1 MLHYLSSTQLT
12 GGTMSVM
19 MSSKSRSEVD
29 SPTAGAGP
37 RTGRRIRRGTAPA
50 LLLGAAREL
59 FAERG
64 HRATTTRQ
72 IAERAGVSE
81 ELIFRYYGSK
91 NGLLQEA
98 VIAPLLEMLDR
109 LRASWV
115 DNPEVRARSD
125 EELLRSFLGRL
136 HDAMDRNRTIAMIM
150 VQILTEKP
158 EELDV
163 EQVHSQVSE
172 LFEPLA
178 PAFGMYLAQRG
189 LRGGDPALML
199 RLMMVLIGSVAV
211 FLPGTYPDP
220 RAVPDRDRILDEVTA
235 MILYGLQPP
244 PEGAR

>member
-1 MLHYLSSTQLT
+1 MTRSTLSMMTSNKGSPSVDPPTT
-12 GGTMSVM
+12 GT
-19 MSSKSRSEVD
+19 
-29 SPTAGAGP
+29 GP
-37 RTGRRIRRGTAPA
+37 RSGRRIRRGTAPS

-98 VIAPLLEMLDR
+98 VIAPLLAMLDR

-125 EELLRSFLGRL
+125 SELLRSFLGRL
-136 HDAMDRNRTIAMIM
+136 YDVVDGNRTIAMIM

-163 EQVHSQVSE
+163 EQVHSQVGQ

-178 PAFGMYLAQRG
+178 PAFGTYLAQRG

-211 FLPGTYPDP
+211 FLPGTYPSP
-220 RAVPDRDRILDEVTA
+220 QGAPERELILDEVTA
-235 MILYGLQPP
+235 MILYGLQQPP
-244 PEGAR
+244 DARHP